1 MPHSNFKWAPNHR
14 RLKFLPH
21 CLLKPTNYF
30 LQISFILLCIKPITI
45 PSMWTEV
52 SPQWDNFLTMFSKNK
67 LMTDMWNLYSYLGT
81 SNIRNYSLGIK
92 KITNWSAIGHS
103 GIYFVFEFALVF
115 SLLDGTYYKR
125 RSIIFFKIQGFL
137 FLLILL
143 SLESLSN

>member
-45 PSMWTEV
+45 SSMWTEI
-52 SPQWDNFLTMFSKNK
+52 SPQWDNFLTIFSNNK

-92 KITNWSAIGHS
+92 KISQTGVPSTTQ
-103 GIYFVFEFALVF
+103 VFILCL
-115 SLLDGTYYKR
+115 SLLWY
-125 RSIIFFKIQGFL
+125 SL
-137 FLLILL
+137 FWMEHTTKEDP
-143 SLESLSN
+143 SFSSRFRASSFSSSCFH